1 MAKWAS
7 RVGSIGLRVKMSHGS
22 KRVIFKQVKRVA
34 GQTDLTRFALPTQN
48 HVLVISYYLLLDIE
62 KYLIHFCI

>member
-1 MAKWAS
+1 MGESGWVNWVTGQNES
-7 RVGSIGLRVKMSHGS
+7 
-22 KRVIFKQVKRVA
+22 RVIFKQVKRVA
-34 GQTDLTRFALPTQN
+34 GQTDLSRFALPTQN